1 MDQFIEFLGANY
13 ILTGLWVVL
22 FVALVY
28 SFIAGAV
35 SKVREIGTHEATML
49 MNKEDAVVLDIRS
62 QADFRKGHIL
72 GAKQVNADNL
82 NKGETAEVEK
92 YKGKPIIVVCAM
104 GMSAKRTASQLNKA
118 GFSQITVLKGGM
130 NSWTSASLPIA
141 K

>member
-118 GFSQITVLKGGM
+118 GFSQVTVLKGGM